1 MSTNRQKLNN
11 MNNEEL
17 AAFLDDLSCE
27 SCCVFGA
34 AENKDKCYACSDC
47 RQGILEWL
55 ESEVKE

>member
-1 MSTNRQKLNN
+1 MD
-11 MNNEEL
+11 NEEL

-47 RQGILEWL
+47 KQGILEWL